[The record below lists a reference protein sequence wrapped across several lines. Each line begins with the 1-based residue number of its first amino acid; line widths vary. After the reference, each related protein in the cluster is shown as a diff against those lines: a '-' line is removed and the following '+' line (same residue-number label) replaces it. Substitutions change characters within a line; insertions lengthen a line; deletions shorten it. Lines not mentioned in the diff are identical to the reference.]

1 MKNIISGPTA
11 EKKGDIDVKKV
22 GKTKKKPKTSPSPNQ
37 VVEPE
42 LLGRALYWAT
52 SIFIGSATAG
62 FGSCLRKP

>member
-1 MKNIISGPTA
+1 MLKNIISGPTA

-42 LLGRALYWAT
+42 LLGRALY
-52 SIFIGSATAG
+52 
-62 FGSCLRKP
+62 